1 MKTQFTKQFL
11 LDNCGCYPQEYVKK
25 IIQKDEYTIL
35 EIVNSKIPLKDKFWF
50 VINNCDLITR
60 EKQDL
65 SINCAEIVLPIFEEK
80 YPNDKRPR
88 EAIEAAKDYSE
99 GKITREEL
107 IVKSDAAD
115 AARKNVGKDYFPAYA
130 ATAAYYT
137 AYDASSET
145 ACYAAT
151 RNTAAKNKLHEL
163 LIKICT
169 K

>member
-80 YPNDKRPR
+80 YLNDKRPR
-88 EAIEAAKDYSE
+88 EAIEAAKDYLK
-99 GKITREEL
+99 GKITKREL
-107 IVKSDAAD
+107 TVKRYAAYAS
-115 AARKNVGKDYFPAYA
+115 AAYASAPVYAAAAYA
-130 ATAAYYT
+130 AAANTYVTDYT
-137 AYDASSET
+137 AYAIAYVD
-145 ACYAAT
+145 
-151 RNTAAKNKLHEL
+151 TAAKNKLHEL